1 MQKLNEGCEHHLK
14 KALDIDDPQK
24 KNYHIRQVLQLS
36 SIDDIPEGFEP
47 DLTYN
52 PEEAIK

>member
-1 MQKLNEGCEHHLK
+1 MQKLSEGCEHHLK
-14 KALDIDDPQK
+14 KALDIDDPQE
-24 KNYHIRQVLQLS
+24 KNYHIRQVLQVS
-36 SIDDIPEGFEP
+36 STDDLPEGFEP